1 MKKCPF
7 CAEEIQDD
15 AIKCKYCGEWL
26 EKKEEPTHTKQSSAQ
41 QSTVFTP
48 QPARQKEQ
56 TIQYAGFWKR
66 VAASLIDIIIMII
79 GMFPIIL
86 ILGLLLIPTTGNA
99 DNIQASWE
107 GLGNVVG
114 IIFTWL
120 YNALMESSSKQA
132 TLGKIFLGIKVTDL
146 SGNRIG
152 FGKATGRHFGKFISS
167 IILCIGYI
175 MVAFT
180 QKKQGLH
187 DIMAGCLVVN
197 RWPCDNVM
205 SDDAI
210 ISATSNILKQEKRN
224 FSDWRKKL
232 GGIFHTPLNNPFLY
246 FIFIILFII
255 IVFSLISNIVI
266 KRSEPIPTE
275 APRVEAPIAPPP
287 APVGTEVPAP
297 APTSAEQ
304 IHFDRIRSAHPDFE
318 KYRDSGA
325 IKAWIQ
331 KQPLHLRDSL
341 LKTYNEGD
349 ADSAIA
355 LINQFKKDNK
365 RLLIR
370 EDKHRQEQDW
380 KPREDEVESPK
391 SDVSVTRDPEK
402 QSQASM
408 ENARPPVA
416 VDQPYKGIKG
426 IVLMNGNKIEG
437 QIISMNPDTIKIRTK
452 DGNILSYDF
461 KKEVE
466 RLINE

>member
-7 CAEEIQDD
+7 CAEEIQDE
-15 AIKCKYCGEWL
+15 AIKCRYCGELL

-48 QPARQKEQ
+48 QLARQKEQ

-66 VAASLIDIIIMII
+66 VAAWVLDFIISML

-152 FGKATGRHFGKFISS
+152 FGKATGRHFGKIISA
-167 IILCIGYI
+167 IILSVGFI

-180 QKKQGLH
+180 KKKQGLH

-275 APRVEAPIAPPP
+275 APRVEAPIAPAQAPELAPPP
-287 APVGTEVPAP
+287 APRTSNGFWDEFDRNNPAP
-297 APTSAEQ
+297 GSAVNL
-304 IHFDRIRSAHPDFE
+304 
-318 KYRDSGA
+318 Y
-325 IKAWIQ
+325 
-331 KQPLHLRDSL
+331 
-341 LKTYNEGD
+341 
-349 ADSAIA
+349 
-355 LINQFKKDNK
+355 
-365 RLLIR
+365 
-370 EDKHRQEQDW
+370 
-380 KPREDEVESPK
+380 
-391 SDVSVTRDPEK
+391 
-402 QSQASM
+402 
-408 ENARPPVA
+408 ENARALCASGKCTDPKKAIGYLNEVIRLEPNNSDA
-416 VDQPYKGIKG
+416 YFLRGTAYDN
-426 IVLMNGNKIEG
+426 LG
-437 QIISMNPDTIKIRTK
+437 QIQLAFEDYDKAVHLRPDLAWPYSAR
-452 DGNILSYDF
+452 GNSYFAQGNYTLGCRDA
-461 KKEVE
+461 KKACELGNCE
-466 RLINE
+466 LLEFAKGNSLCR